1 MRRSGGAEGDVRRS
15 RGEGRIFRPT
25 YRDKGTRELRRCI
38 TWAIRW
44 TDAEGKEH
52 TEHTGKRNRKAAV
65 DLLNERLHALRVG
78 EPTGP
83 YVERTTF
90 EDLAAMIEADY
101 RANGRRS
108 TARMLDSLTHLRE
121 SFAGWRVV
129 RIAEDAVTAYAARRL
144 ADTAKPAT
152 INRELSCLKRMLRLG
167 ARARKV
173 GRVPHVAMLEERNR
187 RRGFFEPA
195 QFRAV
200 RDKLPADLKA
210 LSTVAYI
217 TGWRIA
223 SELAPLT
230 WAGVDFV
237 NGLVRIEDSK
247 NGEAR
252 EFYFTP
258 DLRETLEAQRHRTD
272 ALQDSEGRI
281 IPWVFWRVKG
291 PGVSENGAPLGSFRK
306 AWQAAC
312 VAAGLGTEERDSQG
326 RLIRRT
332 AARIPHDFRRTAVR
346 NLELAGVPRSAAMA
360 MVGHRTESVYRR
372 YAIVDAEALRLGAE
386 RLAKLHEA
394 QSEARSNVSAFPSK
408 ESRRRVGGGKRL

>member
-1 MRRSGGAEGDVRRS
+1 MPRSAGAEGDVRRG

-25 YRDKGTRELRRCI
+25 YRDKRTRELRGCL

-44 TDAEGKEH
+44 TDHEGKEH
-52 TEHTGKRNRKAAV
+52 TEHTGKRNRKAAA
-65 DLLNERLHALRVG
+65 DLLTERLHALHVG
-78 EPTGP
+78 DPVGP
-83 YVERTTF
+83 ELERTTF

-101 RANGRRS
+101 TANGRRS

-144 ADTAKPAT
+144 ADKAKPAT
-152 INRELSCLKRMLRLG
+152 VNRELACLKRMLRLG

-173 GRVPHVAMLEERNR
+173 GRVPHVAMLAERNR
-187 RRGFFEPA
+187 RRGFFEPD

-200 RDKLPADLKA
+200 RDKLPADLRA
-210 LSTVAYI
+210 LATVAYI

-230 WAGVDFV
+230 WAGVDFT
-237 NGLVRIEDSK
+237 NGLLRIEDSK

-258 DLRETLEAQRHRTD
+258 GLRATLEAQRRRTD
-272 ALQDSEGRI
+272 ALQATEGRV

-306 AWQAAC
+306 AWLTAC
-312 VAAGLGTEERDSQG
+312 VAAGLGTEERDEQG
-326 RLIRRT
+326 RLVRRT
-332 AARIPHDFRRTAVR
+332 TARLPHDFRRTAVR

-360 MVGHRTESVYRR
+360 MVGHRTASVYLR

-386 RLAKLHEA
+386 RLATLHEA
-394 QSEARSNVSAFPSK
+394 QAAGRPKVAAFPSK
-408 ESRRRVGGGKRL
+408 ESGRRVSGGKRS